1 MLNREQEIWETLGIA
16 STTNKREVKRA
27 YAEAVKHCHP
37 EENPEAFQKLYEAYQ
52 AALNLCVLRTKTQST
67 LQQEDTSSRQTLPV
81 ETISKSKEDV
91 APENDTKQ
99 EDNESYEKARQL
111 LNQIPHEKNSKVLL
125 EKEQDIESYHQ
136 EKKQNPPPS
145 NTKIEEQQNKLD
157 YQEDT
162 QNLQQDSAD
171 TKEQRNKLQ
180 QGSIQ
185 NLPLRDFNIEE
196 KKKYEALF
204 SQNSQRQQEVLL
216 YWESLWKEYL
226 ANSSL
231 QNSMGLLQFMYN
243 RDFLLIRDLDSI
255 PNTIAAFLTKNIE
268 KTSKDFVYA
277 LWDVFDYQ
285 HYDTVAGQV
294 LYVPGYQK
302 LYWILKKEFDRYVEM
317 SIFDRHGKLVKSA
330 KRIFYIGIF
339 ALIVIVSFGLT
350 IQSNEINRNRYPN
363 RRAACEQV
371 RNLMKEKYPDFI
383 FSGGMN
389 PPDNTEREYVIEG
402 KVRPKGEL
410 LSNEQNIRITIVDDG
425 EGNMV
430 SYSDNFEN
438 RSIQMLANKYGLH
451 CSISLKKAS
460 GEQFLSVELTTA
472 DTIEAQET
480 ELENIYAVLQKDTI
494 QNLAP
499 STITFHVKD
508 ATNNSKEKTLQYPFS
523 DLPSQEI
530 LLKEIWEES
539 IKELGS

>member
-1 MLNREQEIWETLGIA
+1 MLFR
-16 STTNKREVKRA
+16 S
-27 YAEAVKHCHP
+27 
-37 EENPEAFQKLYEAYQ
+37 
-52 AALNLCVLRTKTQST
+52 
-67 LQQEDTSSRQTLPV
+67 
-81 ETISKSKEDV
+81 
-91 APENDTKQ
+91 
-99 EDNESYEKARQL
+99 
-111 LNQIPHEKNSKVLL
+111 
-125 EKEQDIESYHQ
+125 
-136 EKKQNPPPS
+136 
-145 NTKIEEQQNKLD
+145 
-157 YQEDT
+157 
-162 QNLQQDSAD
+162 
-171 TKEQRNKLQ
+171 
-180 QGSIQ
+180 
-185 NLPLRDFNIEE
+185 
-196 KKKYEALF
+196 
-204 SQNSQRQQEVLL
+204 
-216 YWESLWKEYL
+216 
-226 ANSSL
+226 
-231 QNSMGLLQFMYN
+231 
-243 RDFLLIRDLDSI
+243 
-255 PNTIAAFLTKNIE
+255 
-268 KTSKDFVYA
+268 
-277 LWDVFDYQ
+277 
-285 HYDTVAGQV
+285 
-294 LYVPGYQK
+294 
-302 LYWILKKEFDRYVEM
+302 
-317 SIFDRHGKLVKSA
+317 
-330 KRIFYIGIF
+330 
-339 ALIVIVSFGLT
+339 
-350 IQSNEINRNRYPN
+350 
-363 RRAACEQV
+363 
-371 RNLMKEKYPDFI
+371 DFI
-383 FSGGMN
+383 LSGGMN